1 MRQQVIPLAG
11 QDLYG
16 YGEADPGDPERI
28 LQILRQI
35 IKKYS

>member
-1 MRQQVIPLAG
+1 MSQQVVPLAG
-11 QDLYG
+11 QDFYG

-35 IKKYS
+35 TKKYS